1 MKFGTRMLCA
11 KRMLVVSLAIATCV
25 FAVTYAVE
33 YSRVVAV
40 MRQNEEAIKT
50 GRILWHYCAPPP
62 WAFATRNGLVALWAA
77 PFVVLALHGARLF
90 FKRVRDAGE
99 NAQASG

>member
-1 MKFGTRMLCA
+1 MLCA

-50 GRILWHYCAPPP
+50 GGIMWQYCRPPS
-62 WAFATRNGLVALWAA
+62 AFATRNGLVALWAA
-77 PFVVLALHGARLF
+77 PFVALALHGARLF